1 MTNNIAIF
9 IGNLDR
15 KNLSNLLSILCIAT
29 KVCSIF
35 YEPIEGEEKR
45 SEKSSRRKDRESIK
59 TTDVDQSQNQKEKSR
74 RKREDT
80 WDIPPEKSNQM
91 IRQKT
96 IDLDQDKLSSGGERH
111 EQHKGTIQNYVIG
124 LFGILTSL

>member
-1 MTNNIAIF
+1 MSFARKF
-9 IGNLDR
+9 INF
-15 KNLSNLLSILCIAT
+15 LLT
-29 KVCSIF
+29 
-35 YEPIEGEEKR
+35 
-45 SEKSSRRKDRESIK
+45 SESSRRKDRESIK

-111 EQHKGTIQNYVIG
+111 EQHKGTIQSYVIG
-124 LFGILTSL
+124 LFCILRFEFCAQAVQNS

>member
-1 MTNNIAIF
+1 M
-9 IGNLDR
+9 
-15 KNLSNLLSILCIAT
+15 SVLCIAT

-35 YEPIEGEEKR
+35 YEPMEGEEKR

-124 LFGILTSL
+124 LFCILRFEFYAQAVQNS